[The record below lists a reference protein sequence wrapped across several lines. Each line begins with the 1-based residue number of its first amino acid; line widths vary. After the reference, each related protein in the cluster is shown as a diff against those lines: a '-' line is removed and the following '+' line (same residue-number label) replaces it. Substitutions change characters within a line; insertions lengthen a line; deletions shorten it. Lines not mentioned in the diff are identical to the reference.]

1 MLFLPM
7 ASKLGNG
14 SLPPII
20 PTSKLCTVQV
30 AALDEYCCIFWYKD
44 ALQMYKKTHLEN
56 MSEECSVKEDSI
68 SSQMSDLVRN
78 FNCVQ

>member
-1 MLFLPM
+1 M
-7 ASKLGNG
+7 N
-14 SLPPII
+14 I
-20 PTSKLCTVQV
+20 V
-30 AALDEYCCIFWYKD
+30 AFFWYKD

-68 SSQMSDLVRN
+68 SSQMSDLERN